1 VKKHITYAGMQSDSR
16 GFSIWTLSLN
26 LLLLG
31 AALVLI
37 LRLLP
42 GYVEYMTV
50 KDLISRAASEHDART
65 DTIPDLRTRLAKLLT
80 TNQIADTTIEDIR
93 IYRERGVI
101 VIDANY
107 ENRFSLV
114 WILDGVMKFD
124 DLIVET
130 DPAGRT

>member
-1 VKKHITYAGMQSDSR
+1 MKKQLIYAGMQSDSR
-16 GFSIWTLSLN
+16 GFSIWILSFS

-31 AALVLI
+31 AGLLMI
-37 LRLLP
+37 LRLRP
-42 GYVEYMTV
+42 GYIEYMTV
-50 KDLISRAASEHDART
+50 KDLISRAAAEHDART
-65 DTIPDLRTRLAKLLT
+65 DIIPDLGTRPAKLLT
-80 TNQIADTTIEDIR
+80 THQINNTTIQDIR

-107 ENRFSLV
+107 EYRFSLV

-130 DPAGRT
+130 GPAGRT

>member
-80 TNQIADTTIEDIR
+80 TNQINDTTIEDIR
-93 IYRERGVI
+93 IYRERAVI

-107 ENRFSLV
+107 ENRFLLV

-130 DPAGRT
+130 GPAGRT

>member
-1 VKKHITYAGMQSDSR
+1 MKKQLIYAGMQSDSR
-16 GFSIWTLSLN
+16 GFSIWTLSFS

-31 AALVLI
+31 AGLLMI
-37 LRLLP
+37 LRLRP
-42 GYVEYMTV
+42 GYIEYMTV
-50 KDLISRAASEHDART
+50 KDLISRAAAEHDART
-65 DTIPDLRTRLAKLLT
+65 DIIPDLGTRPAKSLT
-80 TNQIADTTIEDIR
+80 THQINDTTIQDIR

-130 DPAGRT
+130 GPAGRT

>member
-1 VKKHITYAGMQSDSR
+1 MKKQLIYAGMQSDSR
-16 GFSIWTLSLN
+16 GFSIWTLSFS

-31 AALVLI
+31 AGLLMI
-37 LRLLP
+37 LRLRP
-42 GYVEYMTV
+42 GYIEYMTV
-50 KDLISRAASEHDART
+50 KDLISRAAAEHDART
-65 DTIPDLRTRLAKLLT
+65 DIIPDLGTRPAKLLT
-80 TNQIADTTIEDIR
+80 THQINDTTIQDIR
-93 IYRERGVI
+93 IYRERAVI

>member
-31 AALVLI
+31 AGLVLI

-80 TNQIADTTIEDIR
+80 TNQINDTTIEDIR

-107 ENRFSLV
+107 ENRFLLV

-130 DPAGRT
+130 GPAGRT

>member
-1 VKKHITYAGMQSDSR
+1 MKKQIIYAGMQSDSR
-16 GFSIWTLSLN
+16 GFSIWTLSFN

-31 AALVLI
+31 AGLVLI

-50 KDLISRAASEHDART
+50 KDLISRVASEHDART

>member
-1 VKKHITYAGMQSDSR
+1 MQSDSR

>member
-1 VKKHITYAGMQSDSR
+1 MKKHITYAGMQSDSR

-31 AALVLI
+31 AGLVLI

>member
-1 VKKHITYAGMQSDSR
+1 VKKQNIYAGMQSNSR
-16 GFSIWTLSLN
+16 GFSIWTLSFN

-31 AALVLI
+31 AGLVLI

-50 KDLISRAASEHDART
+50 KDLISQGASEHDART

-80 TNQIADTTIEDIR
+80 TNQINDTTIEDIR

>member
-1 VKKHITYAGMQSDSR
+1 MKKQLIYAGMQSDSR
-16 GFSIWTLSLN
+16 GFSIWTLSFS

-31 AALVLI
+31 AGLLMI
-37 LRLLP
+37 LRLRP
-42 GYVEYMTV
+42 GYIEYMTV
-50 KDLISRAASEHDART
+50 KDLISRAAAEHDART
-65 DTIPDLRTRLAKLLT
+65 DIIPDLGTRPAKLLT
-80 TNQIADTTIEDIR
+80 THQINDTTIQDIR
-93 IYRERGVI
+93 IYRERAVI

-130 DPAGRT
+130 GPAGRT

>member
-1 VKKHITYAGMQSDSR
+1 MKKQLIYAGMQSDSR
-16 GFSIWTLSLN
+16 GFSIWTLSFS

-31 AALVLI
+31 AGLLMI
-37 LRLLP
+37 LRLRP
-42 GYVEYMTV
+42 GYIEYMTV
-50 KDLISRAASEHDART
+50 KDLISRAAAEHDART
-65 DTIPDLRTRLAKLLT
+65 DIIPDLGTRPAKLLT
-80 TNQIADTTIEDIR
+80 THQINNTTIQDIR
-93 IYRERGVI
+93 IYGERGVI

-130 DPAGRT
+130 GPAGRT

>member
-1 VKKHITYAGMQSDSR
+1 MQSDSR

-31 AALVLI
+31 AGLVLI

-80 TNQIADTTIEDIR
+80 TNQINDTTIEDIR

-107 ENRFSLV
+107 ENRFLLV

-130 DPAGRT
+130 GPAGRT

>member
-1 VKKHITYAGMQSDSR
+1 MKKQIIYAGMQSDSR
-16 GFSIWTLSLN
+16 GFSIWTLSFN

-31 AALVLI
+31 AGLVLI

-80 TNQIADTTIEDIR
+80 TNQINDTTIEDIR

-130 DPAGRT
+130 GPAGRT

>member
-1 VKKHITYAGMQSDSR
+1 MQSDSR

-31 AALVLI
+31 AGLVLI

-50 KDLISRAASEHDART
+50 KDLISRGASEHDART

-80 TNQIADTTIEDIR
+80 TNQINDTTIEDIR

>member
-1 VKKHITYAGMQSDSR
+1 MKKQLIYAGMQSDSR
-16 GFSIWTLSLN
+16 GFSIWTLSFS

-31 AALVLI
+31 AGLLMI
-37 LRLLP
+37 LRLRP
-42 GYVEYMTV
+42 GYIEYMTV
-50 KDLISRAASEHDART
+50 KDLISRAAAEHDART
-65 DTIPDLRTRLAKLLT
+65 DIIPDLGTRPANLLT
-80 TNQIADTTIEDIR
+80 THQINDTTIQDIR

-124 DLIVET
+124 DLIVEIG
-130 DPAGRT
+130 PAGRT

>member
-1 VKKHITYAGMQSDSR
+1 MKKHITYAGMQSDSR

-80 TNQIADTTIEDIR
+80 TNQINDTTIEDIR

-107 ENRFSLV
+107 ENRFLLV

-130 DPAGRT
+130 GPAGRT